1 MELTPFHPRRRRWFV
16 LAAVLAVVLAGFVLV
31 WFQPQKLWIDERASE
46 PVPEA
51 ETEAEGSDVSDG
63 GPMVRSAD
71 STEPQEVAAGGFI
84 SREHHTAGTAR
95 VLTLS
100 DGRRFVRLEGL
111 DTSNG
116 PDLYVYLSSN
126 RADGPEDAFDDEYV
140 SLGRLKANQGDQ
152 NYELPADTNIDRLA
166 TVVIWCDRFDAVFGA
181 ADLVSA

>member
-1 MELTPFHPRRRRWFV
+1 MELAPLHPRRRRWFV

-46 PVPEA
+46 PLPEA
-51 ETEAEGSDVSDG
+51 AAEGSEAD
-63 GPMVRSAD
+63 PMVPSAD
-71 STEPQEVAAGGFI
+71 STEPQEVAAGGFV
-84 SREHHTAGTAR
+84 SREHHTAGIAR

-166 TVVIWCDRFDAVFGA
+166 TVVIWCDRFNAVFGA